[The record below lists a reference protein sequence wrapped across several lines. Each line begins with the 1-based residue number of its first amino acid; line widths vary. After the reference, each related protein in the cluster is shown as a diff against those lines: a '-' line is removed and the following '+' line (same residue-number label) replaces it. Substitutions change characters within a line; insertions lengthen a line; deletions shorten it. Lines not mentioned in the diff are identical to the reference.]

1 MAGIMNIKMNK
12 MSNRKNIICLMLSA
26 LTPAVIIAIAYAL
39 KGIYVGGKN
48 TILIMDMQ
56 AQYMPF
62 YAMLRNMKSTDN
74 SLFFSMTGAL
84 GVNFW
89 GNFAYY
95 LTSPLA
101 WLAVFVPVQYLTDY
115 IYIVTIIKLGLCGL
129 SFCYFLIYIK
139 GNRQLFFTYLLSCS
153 YALMSFNVAYSM
165 NIMWIDGIILL
176 PLILVGIE
184 RMLKG
189 EKAIVFISSIAA
201 SLMLNYYISF
211 MSAVF
216 AVIYLI
222 IRLFET
228 KKWGIQLLKR
238 FAISASLGIGIS
250 CPIVLPGILAMS
262 QGKMVEEQYIPETW
276 RYSIGGLAGQFMS
289 GSYDTVYYG
298 GLPFLFCG
306 TGTLLLVLL
315 FFLLGKDK
323 RLIKLAYGLTILF
336 YLFSMCFTPF
346 DRALHGFHDTAC
358 FEVRYAFAFCCLLII
373 VAKKGA
379 DALLARIKRNDIS
392 ILLKFL
398 IGGFV
403 LVELFFNSSI
413 VTAKLMEE
421 IHYRPRS
428 EYDRILESKSRLLSL
443 IEDDGVFRISDNASY
458 THDEGAWLGYN
469 GFGYFSSNYDMKT
482 MDFLG
487 ALGEDQAD
495 HNLTDRNRTLL
506 EESLFGAKYRLNYAR
521 GINGDDIL
529 ARDGLYTL
537 AENEDALSIGY
548 MVEYSSDE
556 GLELSN
562 NAFTNQNTIARELS
576 GIEEDVFEELEIIH
590 TEELSDPNY
599 AKWIQI
605 ETEAKDTGSV
615 WLYMEWADSQDRKKY
630 NVSIEAND
638 NPYNQ
643 RTGEIMSELYVNGND
658 YGDFISINN
667 SFIVY
672 LGEFKKGEKIS
683 IDARSN
689 IYFGEAHLGY
699 MNQEVYQKVVDTLN
713 KRQWNITSHGKG
725 EFEGT
730 IDAGKGGNMLITI
743 PKMKGWHVEVDG
755 EICEIGDY
763 RNALI
768 CVNLAPGNHLITMK
782 YRSPGIICGAIIG
795 AISLV
800 LAVAL
805 EYFRDGHTEKKE

>member
-1 MAGIMNIKMNK
+1 MKK
-12 MSNRKNIICLMLSA
+12 KEVSSHKTLICLIMSG
-26 LTPAVIIAIAYAL
+26 LTPLVIIGIAYAL

-95 LTSPLA
+95 LTSPFA
-101 WLAVFVPVQYLTDY
+101 WLSAFVPVQYLPDY
-115 IYIVTIIKLGLCGL
+115 IYIITIVKLGLCGL
-129 SFCYFLIYIK
+129 SFGCFLIYIK
-139 GNRQLFFTYLLSCS
+139 NNRQLFFIYLLSCS
-153 YALMSFNVAYSM
+153 YALMSFNVAYAM

-184 RMLKG
+184 KMLKG
-189 EKAIVFISSIAA
+189 EKTIVFISSVAA

-228 KKWGIQLLKR
+228 KKWEIQLLKR
-238 FAISASLGIGIS
+238 FVISALLGIGIS
-250 CPIVLPGILAMS
+250 CPIVLPGVLAMS

-315 FFLLGKDK
+315 FFALGKEK
-323 RLIKLAYGLTILF
+323 RLIKLAYGFVILF

-358 FEVRYAFAFCCLLII
+358 FEVRYAFVFCCLLLII
-373 VAKKGA
+373 AQKGV
-379 DALLARIKRNDIS
+379 DALLLHIKGNDIS
-392 ILLKFL
+392 ILMKCL

-403 LVELFFNSSI
+403 MIELFFNSSI
-413 VTAKLMEE
+413 VTARLMEE

-443 IEDDGVFRISDNASY
+443 IDDEGVFRVSDNASY

-482 MDFLG
+482 MNFLG

-521 GINGDDIL
+521 GINGNDIL

-548 MVEYSSDE
+548 MVDYTSDD
-556 GLELSN
+556 GDSELSN
-562 NAFTNQNTIARELS
+562 NAFANQNTIARELS
-576 GIEEDVFEELEIIH
+576 GIEEDVFEELEITH
-590 TEELSDPNY
+590 EEELSDPNY
-599 AKWIQI
+599 AKWIHI
-605 ETEAKDTGSV
+605 ETEAKDTGSL

-630 NVSIEAND
+630 NVAIEETD

-643 RTGEIMSELYVNGND
+643 RTGEIMSELFVNGND
-658 YGDFISINN
+658 YGDFLSINN

-672 LGEFKKGEKIS
+672 LGEHKKDEKIS

-699 MNQEVYQKVVDTLN
+699 MNQEVYQKVIDHLN
-713 KRQWNITSHGKG
+713 KGQWDITSHGKG
-725 EFEGT
+725 KFEGT

-743 PKMKGWHVEVDG
+743 PKMKGWHIEVDG
-755 EICEIGDY
+755 EKCEIGDY
-763 RNALI
+763 RNTLI
-768 CVNLAPGNHLITMK
+768 CINLAPGNHLITMK
-782 YRSPGIICGAIIG
+782 YRSPGVIIG
-795 AISLV
+795 FVLGSILLILTLV
-800 LAVAL
+800 LEFCKRSL
-805 EYFRDGHTEKKE
+805 KLTD